1 VRRAYVLLLI
11 VVGIVVFLVIS
22 ALLARLFSLD
32 GSERSAITALLVDEA
47 HGNQAGLVARIQGC
61 GDSAHCRAQA
71 AEAIAALKHPGAV
84 AILQT
89 NPSAGFSL
97 GSTQGIAR
105 VAWNVGSSLPR
116 TQCVRV
122 RRAGNV
128 LTGFNIEL
136 LGISQRIATD
146 GVCTY
151 GDLASARAVRP

>member
-1 VRRAYVLLLI
+1 VRRAYILLLI
-11 VVGIVVFLVIS
+11 VVGIVLFLAIS

-32 GSERSAITALLVDEA
+32 GSERSAINAVLVDEA
-47 HGNQAGLVARIQGC
+47 QGSQAGVVARIQGC

-71 AEAIAALKHPGAV
+71 AEAAAALKHPGSV
-84 AILQT
+84 AILQL

-128 LTGFNIEL
+128 LTGFKIEL
-136 LGISQRIATD
+136 LGVSQRIATD
-146 GVCTY
+146 GVCSY
-151 GDLASARAVRP
+151 RDLASAAAVRP